1 MSKHDKIATRISLI
15 LTKLNNGE
23 KLNVK
28 DLSKEF
34 GVTKRTIQRDLNER
48 LLNIPIQKEGD
59 LYSLEAHYL
68 GQLTFDDINNFAIFS
83 GIKQMFPSLNTE
95 VVNTI
100 LDKHAYNPYL
110 IKGHNYENLTTTAH
124 EFKLIEKA
132 IIDSKMIE
140 LLYKEQQRQVHPYKL
155 ANVKGIW
162 YLVALQEGIIK
173 TFTLSKISNLNSL
186 NRSFSFDEKILSKI
200 ENEDSLWFSN
210 EKIEVILKVHHSI
223 AQYFKR
229 RKIIAYQKIL
239 EEDEDGSLLISTQM
253 TFEEE
258 VLQVVRYWIPNIHI
272 ISPMKLQKKL
282 EESLES
288 YTKETK
294 NI

>member
-23 KLNVK
+23 KLSVK

-48 LLNIPIQKEGD
+48 LINIPIQKEGD
-59 LYSLEAHYL
+59 VYSLEAHYL

-100 LDKHAYNPYL
+100 LDKDAYNPYL

-162 YLVALQEGIIK
+162 YLVALQEGVIK

-210 EKIEVILKVHHSI
+210 KKTEVILKVHHSI

-229 RKIIAYQKIL
+229 RKTLAYQKIL

-258 VLQVVRYWIPNIHI
+258 VLQIVRYWIPNIHI

>member
-23 KLNVK
+23 KLSVK

-34 GVTKRTIQRDLNER
+34 GVTTRTIQRDLNER
-48 LLNIPIQKEGD
+48 LPNIPIQKEGD

-68 GQLTFDDINNFAIFS
+68 GKLNFNDINSFAIFS
-83 GIKQMFPSLNTE
+83 GIKQMFPSFNAE
-95 VVNTI
+95 VLNTI
-100 LDKHAYNPYL
+100 LDKHSYNPYL

-132 IIDSKMIE
+132 IIRSKMIE
-140 LLYKEQQRQVHPYKL
+140 LVYKEQKRQVQPYKL

-162 YLVALQEGIIK
+162 YLVALQEGVIK

-210 EKIEVILKVHHSI
+210 KKTEVILKVHHSI

-229 RKIIAYQKIL
+229 RKTLAYQKIL

-258 VLQVVRYWIPNIHI
+258 VLQIVRYWIPNVKI
-272 ISPMKLQKKL
+272 ISPVTLQSKL
-282 EESLES
+282 EDSL
-288 YTKETK
+288 KEYLK
-294 NI
+294 